1 LHLKALFSR
10 FFLLCLLLPF
20 LPHFAVAQ
28 DTELSLDEAVR
39 LALEYNLDLRKTEID
54 LASSGYSEKML
65 WMEIFPTINASLG
78 AGFTTNPFLSEGDSN
93 TEPNLSIGFRI
104 SLGLN
109 AGIPYAMKI
118 IKLAHQGNL
127 LRYEDARNQLSIRIT
142 KSFYAL
148 VAEQNNL
155 LLLEEVL
162 NLAQR
167 QYERSTVSFRNGLV
181 GELSLTQSRLAFENA
196 RFNLS
201 AAGIAHNNNM
211 AEFLALLGMASDASV
226 NLSGDVNIVRITADA
241 ESLIREH
248 LPSRPDIVK
257 ASQEIERLEY
267 AQKQSV
273 LQSRAPSLSLSLNW
287 NSSEFDPFK
296 DRLSGEAMVSVPIDS
311 WIPGTARAQTIRRAN
326 DSVEKA
332 KLDLEAAENSAKTQ
346 IRSLTALLRNSW
358 DSITIARLSLEAA
371 QRSYQLTE
379 QGFQNGTVES
389 LVLEDA
395 RNNMAN
401 ARQRL
406 LQAELSYFNM
416 TLDLSA
422 ALNIDWKNLIQT
434 FGVPSEET

>member
-1 LHLKALFSR
+1 LPIF
-10 FFLLCLLLPF
+10 LLLPLF
-20 LPHFAVAQ
+20 PHFAVCE
-28 DTELSLDEAVR
+28 DTELSLDDAVR

-54 LASSGYSEKML
+54 LAASGYSEKNL
-65 WMEIFPTINASLG
+65 WSEIFPSINATAS
-78 AGFTTNPFLSEGDSN
+78 AGFTTNPFLAEG
-93 TEPNLSIGFRI
+93 EPVTDRNYSIGFGVN
-104 SLGLN
+104 LGLN
-109 AGIPYAMKI
+109 AGIPFLMRS
-118 IKLAHQGNL
+118 IKLAHQSNI

-148 VAEQNNL
+148 VAEKNNL
-155 LLLEEVL
+155 LLLEEVF

-167 QYERSTVSFRNGLV
+167 QFERSSVSFRNGLV
-181 GELSLTQSRLAFENA
+181 GELSLTQSRLALENA

-211 AEFLALLGMASDASV
+211 AEFLALLGISSDTSV
-226 NLSGDVNIVRITADA
+226 NLSGEVNIVRITADA
-241 ESLIREH
+241 ELLIREY
-248 LPSRPDIVK
+248 LPSRPDIIR
-257 ASQEIERLEY
+257 ASQEIERLQA
-267 AQKQSV
+267 AQRQTA
-273 LQSRAPSLSLSLNW
+273 LQNRAPSLSLSLDW
-287 NSSEFDPFK
+287 NSSNFDPFA
-296 DRLSGEAMVSVPIDS
+296 DRLSGTARLTVPIDS
-311 WIPGTARAQTIRRAN
+311 WIPGTARTQTIRRAN

-332 KLDLEAAENSAKTQ
+332 RLDLEAVENSAKAQ

-358 DSITIARLSLEAA
+358 DSILIARLSLEAA

-379 QGFQNGTVES
+379 LGFQNGIVES

-422 ALNIDWKNLIQT
+422 ALNIDWKNLIET
-434 FGVPSEET
+434 FGVSNGET

>member
-1 LHLKALFSR
+1 MRLKAFYSR
-10 FFLLCLLLPF
+10 FFVLYLLLPF
-20 LPHFAVAQ
+20 LPYFAAAQ
-28 DTELSLDEAVR
+28 DTGLSLDDAVR

-54 LASSGYSEKML
+54 LAASGYSERNL
-65 WMEIFPTINASLG
+65 WSEIFPTISANGST
-78 AGFTTNPFLSEGDSN
+78 GFTSPFFSNGGSGADTNY
-93 TEPNLSIGFRI
+93 SIGFGV

-109 AGIPYAMKI
+109 AGIPYAMMS
-118 IKLAHQGNL
+118 IKLAHQGNI

-142 KSFYAL
+142 KIFYAL
-148 VAEQNNL
+148 AAEQNNL

-167 QYERSTVSFRNGLV
+167 QYERSSVSFRNGLV
-181 GELSLTQSRLAFENA
+181 GELSLMQSRLAVENA
-196 RFNLS
+196 RFNFS

-211 AEFLALLGMASDASV
+211 TEFLAMLGMAQDANV
-226 NLSGDVNIVRITADA
+226 TLSGEINIVRITADA
-241 ESLIREH
+241 EELIREH
-248 LPSRPDIVK
+248 LPSRPDIIR
-257 ASQEIERLEY
+257 ASQEIQRLEY
-267 AQKQSV
+267 AQRQSV
-273 LQSRAPSLSLSLNW
+273 LQNRAPSLSLSLDW
-287 NSSEFDPFK
+287 NSSNFDPFA
-296 DRLSGEAMVSVPIDS
+296 DRLSGTARVSIPIDP
-311 WIPGTARAQTIRRAN
+311 WIPGTSRAQTIRRAN

-332 KLDLEAAENSAKTQ
+332 RLDLESAENSAKTQ

-358 DSITIARLSLEAA
+358 DSISIARLGLETA

-416 TLDLSA
+416 ILDLSA
-422 ALNIDWKNLIQT
+422 ALNTDWKNLIQT
-434 FGVPSEET
+434 FGVQSE

>member
-1 LHLKALFSR
+1 LRLKAFYSR
-10 FFLLCLLLPF
+10 FFVLYLLLPF
-20 LPHFAVAQ
+20 LPYFAAAQ
-28 DTELSLDEAVR
+28 DTGLSLDDAVR

-54 LASSGYSEKML
+54 LAASGYSERNL
-65 WMEIFPTINASLG
+65 WSEIFPTISANGST
-78 AGFTTNPFLSEGDSN
+78 GFTSPFFSNGGSGADTNY
-93 TEPNLSIGFRI
+93 SIGFGV

-109 AGIPYAMKI
+109 AGIPYAMMS
-118 IKLAHQGNL
+118 IKLAHQGNI

-142 KSFYAL
+142 KIFYAL
-148 VAEQNNL
+148 AAEQNNL

-167 QYERSTVSFRNGLV
+167 QYERSSVSFRNGLV
-181 GELSLTQSRLAFENA
+181 GELSLMQSRLAVENA
-196 RFNLS
+196 RFNFS

-211 AEFLALLGMASDASV
+211 TEFLAMLGMAQDANV
-226 NLSGDVNIVRITADA
+226 TLSGEINIVRITADA
-241 ESLIREH
+241 EELIREH
-248 LPSRPDIVK
+248 LPSRPDIIR
-257 ASQEIERLEY
+257 ASQEIQRLEY
-267 AQKQSV
+267 AQRQSV
-273 LQSRAPSLSLSLNW
+273 LQNRAPSLSLSLDW
-287 NSSEFDPFK
+287 NSSNFDPFA
-296 DRLSGEAMVSVPIDS
+296 DRLSGTARVNIPIDP
-311 WIPGTARAQTIRRAN
+311 WIPGTSRAQTIRRAN

-332 KLDLEAAENSAKTQ
+332 RLDLESAENSAKTQ

-358 DSITIARLSLEAA
+358 DSISIARLGLETA

-416 TLDLSA
+416 ILDLSA
-422 ALNIDWKNLIQT
+422 ALNTDWKNLIQT
-434 FGVPSEET
+434 FGVQSE